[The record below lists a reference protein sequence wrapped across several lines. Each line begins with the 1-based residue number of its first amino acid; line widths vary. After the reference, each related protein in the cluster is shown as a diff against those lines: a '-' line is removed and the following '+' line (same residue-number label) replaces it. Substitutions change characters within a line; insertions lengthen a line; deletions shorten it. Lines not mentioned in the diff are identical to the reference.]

1 MARSNKGKEG
11 ETRSKKASQ
20 LLDRL
25 KEWPESWAIDDEKDI
40 RTGEE
45 ITAVLREFAQSLVD
59 AGLAPSTISRHL
71 SNLWLLGG
79 EIISDI
85 NYDPPLRRKQAV
97 SLLESFVDETGG
109 PYTRHLDTDEERRS
123 FDATCKKLYKYLRR
137 KAGIIG
143 VNNWSCRAKK

>member
-1 MARSNKGKEG
+1 M
-11 ETRSKKASQ
+11 SKKASQ

-25 KEWPESWAIDDEKDI
+25 TEWPESWAIDDEKDI

-59 AGLAPSTISRHL
+59 AGLAPSTIRRHL

-85 NYDPPLRRKQAV
+85 NYDPPLRRKKAIL
-97 SLLESFVDETGG
+97 LLEDAVDETGG
-109 PYTRHLDTDEERRS
+109 PYSRHLDSDAERRS
-123 FDATCKKLYKYLRR
+123 FDTTCKKLHKYLRAR
-137 KAGIIG
+137 HG
-143 VNNWSCRAKK
+143 R

>member
-1 MARSNKGKEG
+1 MARSKVGGNEG
-11 ETRSKKASQ
+11 AATRMKKASQ

-85 NYDPPLRRKQAV
+85 NYDPPLRRKKAAT
-97 SLLESFVDETGG
+97 LLEDTVDEAGG
-109 PYTRHLDTDEERRS
+109 PNSRHLDSDAERWS
-123 FDATCKKLYKYLRR
+123 FDATCKKLYKYLRAR
-137 KAGIIG
+137 QGGCLK
-143 VNNWSCRAKK
+143 